1 MNTEESAKTIRFF
14 NPIYKI
20 DTSLIVRTNIKID
33 TIKLVFFDDEYNKI
47 SNNKANLYS
56 KVGNK
61 AITSFCAFPN
71 IYDYTI

>member
-1 MNTEESAKTIRFF
+1 MNTEERAKTIGFF

-33 TIKLVFFDDEYNKI
+33 TIKLDFFDDEYNKI
-47 SNNKANLYS
+47 FNNKANLYS
-56 KVGNK
+56 KAGNK